1 MASREAMLNFME
13 KKKNDDV
20 YVIYKLKEIKEYLDK
35 KNLVLMSTLTNKTSE
50 LYDSF
55 LDFAKSTMALEFI
68 SCLTDE
74 CIKKKALKY

>member
-50 LYDSF
+50 FYGF
-55 LDFAKSTMALEFI
+55 RIYFMFN
-68 SCLTDE
+68 
-74 CIKKKALKY
+74 